1 MVDCI
6 PGHRGMMSEIASDG
20 WQVVQPRSAR
30 GKTELVESHLGA
42 VRKPKAKMKTKDGIF
57 QSRHG
62 HFRTPE
68 DDVQTRLEGKTKQN
82 GYDKQGDVLK
92 SFQLPNKHDDALQ
105 DYILD
110 KVGLPFRTREGFTSQ
125 LVTASPGGGR
135 RSDRNDDV
143 RRSGRGLNGSTAV
156 KMEHFTEDIAPKIQ
170 PQRGILRLGPGMK
183 LSRGEG
189 SGEQGGNEGP
199 IFSLQNDEDWPSVAG
214 VGQTEGRRATE
225 EKAWT
230 TVVKTQAPLQPPPL
244 VKGVSVPTIH
254 TVLLNSSN

>member
-6 PGHRGMMSEIASDG
+6 PGHRGIMSEIASDG

-30 GKTELVESHLGA
+30 GKIELVESPLRA
-42 VRKPKAKMKTKDGIF
+42 ARKPKAKIKTKDGIF

-68 DDVQTRLEGKTKQN
+68 GDVQTRLEEKTKQN

-92 SFQLPNKHDDALQ
+92 SSQLPTKHDDALQ

-125 LVTASPGGGR
+125 LVTAAPGGGR

-156 KMEHFTEDIAPKIQ
+156 KMEHFTEDRGPKIQ

-189 SGEQGGNEGP
+189 SGEQGGGEGP
-199 IFSLQNDEDWPSVAG
+199 VFSLQNDEDWPSVAG

-230 TVVKTQAPLQPPPL
+230 TVVKTQAPLQPPPP
-244 VKGVSVPTIH
+244 VKGVSVPVIH
-254 TVLLNSSN
+254 TLNSSN